1 MALHRETY
9 RRLSF
14 DPWTLRGEDLDYL
27 LNLRMYG
34 SDIWFDNQWSLMHR
48 PPRDRHEGHRF
59 YRDIFRWVYE
69 YYKIEFS
76 RAQIDLLQIKPSSLM
91 PYPGPFLEPGITKRI
106 KRTAFLR
113 SLARPDK
120 KRYREG
126 AKAAAGEATEYAQ
139 EHCMKYFEFQ
149 YTWGD
154 IMARMESDGGLRQ
167 ALVQAAIARQSGG
180 EVVVEAAAP
189 AGASADGA
197 GNASDLLE
205 PAAANLDPGM
215 TAEIRLNI
223 NEE

>member
-14 DPWTLRGEDLDYL
+14 DPWILRGEDLDYL

-34 SDIWFDNQWSLMHR
+34 SDIWFDNQWSLTHR

-59 YRDIFRWVYE
+59 YRDIFRWIYE

-126 AKAAAGEATEYAQ
+126 AKA
-139 EHCMKYFEFQ
+139 
-149 YTWGD
+149 
-154 IMARMESDGGLRQ
+154 LP
-167 ALVQAAIARQSGG
+167 ARQPNTPRS
-180 EVVVEAAAP
+180 
-189 AGASADGA
+189 
-197 GNASDLLE
+197 
-205 PAAANLDPGM
+205 
-215 TAEIRLNI
+215 TA
-223 NEE
+223 